1 MCGISAAISKN
12 RTLKRSEI
20 SAITSVVKHRG
31 PDGDGVWTN
40 EGDSEHNW
48 IGIGHTRLSILDLSS
63 ASGQP
68 FLSRDGRY
76 ALTFN
81 GEIYNFL
88 ELRIELVKL
97 GYQFVTDGDTEVL
110 MFALVEWGV
119 EALRRLRGMF
129 AFVFVDVPQ
138 MRVLVARDEFGI
150 KPLYKCTNN
159 QNVYFASEIKQF
171 AAISDRRNRLN
182 TEASMDFLLY
192 GLTDH
197 RRETH
202 FQDVEH
208 VLPGECIFI
217 DGTKN
222 FHESRFTWRK
232 TDFELFG
239 GSYKEACDEY
249 QRLLLESVS
258 IHLRADVE
266 IGSCLSG
273 GLDSSAIVG
282 IAARNSK
289 GSLSSHHTFTATS
302 EDPTIDETVFAQ
314 AVIDA
319 TNSIPH
325 FIQPNSNQLWEEMRE
340 LAWHQDEP
348 FGSTSI
354 YAQWCVFKAA
364 NESNIKVML
373 DGQGADEQLG
383 GYNSF
388 IHTHLGAELRSGKF
402 KQFAEDFRSFG
413 AAGRVSPASFIQYM
427 GYSVLNEHV
436 VKSVG
441 RRLGVASQNH
451 LGWVNSETLSS
462 ASTGDP
468 FRTRGKVP
476 RTVRELSTDMV
487 FRSNLPMLLRFEDRN
502 SMAHGVEARVPFV
515 DGPLMHFA
523 LSLPAKYL
531 MQGSL
536 TKPLLRDAAGEF
548 MPALVRNRRDKI
560 GFQTAEQKWFRE
572 NPERVTSL
580 VEDAIDRLPSLFGG
594 GTLRKINRVLSGEEP
609 FNNIP
614 WRVLSTFIWADAHN
628 VEE

>member
-12 RTLKRSEI
+12 STLRRSEI
-20 SAITSVVKHRG
+20 SGINSVVKHRG
-31 PDGDGVWTN
+31 PDGNGVWTN
-40 EGDSEHNW
+40 EGESERNW
-48 IGIGHTRLSILDLSS
+48 IGLGHTRLSILDLSS

-88 ELRIELVKL
+88 ELRSKLEKL
-97 GYQFVTDGDTEVL
+97 GYQFVTSGDTEVL

-119 EALRRLRGMF
+119 EALPQLRGMF
-129 AFVFVDVPQ
+129 AFVFVDIAQ
-138 MRVLVARDEFGI
+138 MQVLVARDEFGI
-150 KPLYKCTNN
+150 KPLYKCTKD
-159 QNVYFASEIKQF
+159 QNIYFASEIKQF
-171 AAISDRRNRLN
+171 AAINNWRNRLH
-182 TEASMDFLLY
+182 TDASIDFLLY

-202 FQDVEH
+202 FQGVEH

-217 DGTKN
+217 DGTRN

-232 TDFELFG
+232 TDFELFRG
-239 GSYKEACDEY
+239 TYQEACDEY
-249 QRLLLESVS
+249 RRLLLESVS

-282 IAARNSK
+282 IASRNSY
-289 GSLSSHHTFTATS
+289 GSVSRHHTFTATS
-302 EDPTIDETVFAQ
+302 EDPAIDETLFAQ
-314 AVIDA
+314 AVVDT

-325 FIQPNSNQLWEEMRE
+325 FIQPSSQQLWEEMRE

-354 YAQWCVFKAA
+354 YAQWRVFKEAR
-364 NESNIKVML
+364 NSNIKVML

-388 IHTHLGAELRSGKF
+388 IHTHLGAELRGGKL
-402 KQFAEDFRSFG
+402 KQFTADFRSFQR
-413 AAGRVSPASFIQYM
+413 AGRVNSRSFTQYL
-427 GYSVLNEHV
+427 GYSVLSEHF
-436 VKSVG
+436 VKSLG
-441 RRLGVASQNH
+441 QRFGVASQNH
-451 LGWVNSETLSS
+451 LGWVNTQTASS
-462 ASTGDP
+462 FSNHDP
-468 FRTRGKVP
+468 FRLNGKVP

-531 MQGSL
+531 MSGSL
-536 TKPLLRDAAGEF
+536 TKPLLRDAVGEF
-548 MPALVRNRRDKI
+548 MPPLVLNRRDKI

-572 NPERVTSL
+572 NPNRVTSL
-580 VEDAIDRLPSLFGG
+580 VKDAIDRLPTLFGD
-594 GTLRKINRVLSGEEP
+594 GTLRKIDRVLSGEEP

-614 WRVLSTFIWADAHN
+614 WRVLSTFIWAEAHN